1 MKNVIKARLPFG
13 PDDPWY
19 EFVEAYK
26 ALPQK
31 KGSFGPTK
39 ELKAHSGIFEDGV
52 LISSSFT
59 ETEEVGRVSFPSEDV
74 KLLPDQ
80 LKSTL
85 AGWGWILYRQGLDRS
100 VFKKQ
105 IDLVDGI
112 STMPMALILI
122 LPLLG
127 VEPNQD
133 WGA

>member
-1 MKNVIKARLPFG
+1 MNKEIKARLPFG

-31 KGSFGPTK
+31 KGPFGPTK
-39 ELKAHSGIFEDGV
+39 ELKAHSGIFKDGV

-59 ETEEVGRVSFPSEDV
+59 ETEEVGRVSFPAQDA

-85 AGWGWILYRQGLDRS
+85 AGWGWVLYRQGPDRS
-100 VFKKQ
+100 VFKKKL
-105 IDLVDGI
+105 DLVDGI

-122 LPLLG
+122 LPVLG

>member
-13 PDDPWY
+13 PEDPWY

-31 KGSFGPTK
+31 KGPFGPTK
-39 ELKAHSGIFEDGV
+39 ELKAHSGIFKDGV
-52 LISSSFT
+52 IISSSFT
-59 ETEEVGRVSFPSEDV
+59 ESDEVGRVSFASEDV
-74 KLLPDQ
+74 KLLPNQ

-85 AGWGWILYRQGLDRS
+85 AGWGWILYRQGPDRS

-127 VEPNQD
+127 VEPKQD